1 MTGWAKLPRCLTDAL
16 ARGEIDFRDLALI
29 AFFVVAID
37 WRTNEYV
44 GDRTVIA
51 HQSRWDLTEDYLSK
65 KLRRLR
71 KAGWLEFESEPG
83 KRDAYVIRLGPKVRD
98 PGRTSDSEAPSQ
110 SEVTSDRSGVRDGA
124 ISQEMSDSEVYRP
137 RPEGASQEVKEDRRS
152 TPTPTSLEGPAR
164 ARGGAGAS
172 GDQDIRTIEPQ
183 VVAVLRA
190 HGARYDPRSPSYHR
204 RHQIE
209 DEASLVSSGMRRS
222 TESPRGNAV
231 RAHTEGGTQ

>member
-1 MTGWAKLPRCLTDAL
+1 MRPRVRPKPIRRPLVLFGLPTADLQPEEGVLAMSGWAKLPRCLTDAL

-98 PGRTSDSEAPSQ
+98 PG
-110 SEVTSDRSGVRDGA
+110 
-124 ISQEMSDSEVYRP
+124 
-137 RPEGASQEVKEDRRS
+137 
-152 TPTPTSLEGPAR
+152 L
-164 ARGGAGAS
+164 
-172 GDQDIRTIEPQ
+172 
-183 VVAVLRA
+183 
-190 HGARYDPRSPSYHR
+190 
-204 RHQIE
+204 
-209 DEASLVSSGMRRS
+209 
-222 TESPRGNAV
+222 
-231 RAHTEGGTQ
+231 